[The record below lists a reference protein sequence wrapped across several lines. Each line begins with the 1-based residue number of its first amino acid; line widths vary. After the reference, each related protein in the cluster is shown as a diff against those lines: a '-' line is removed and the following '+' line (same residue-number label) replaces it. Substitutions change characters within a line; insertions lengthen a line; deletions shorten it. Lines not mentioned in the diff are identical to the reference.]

1 MFLDEFKKARLVSVP
16 IISITSTDQP
26 NLVNTLLP
34 VIGDEP
40 VIEWDIARGAKGRND
55 AGKAVVS
62 SLFDSPEKSRDIILL
77 LDACQNMPES
87 CALFIHNAQKFI
99 TNIVLT
105 QRLVNL
111 RSLFSQNFRT
121 VILLSP
127 SMTLPEELENDILV
141 LNEPLPDGSDYEEMV
156 TSLYEVAKEDNP
168 KIPKLTTERITK
180 SVGLLRGLSPFSAN
194 QALALSISKEQ
205 GIDLDTLW
213 QRKKQAIEGV
223 DGLKITY
230 GGVKFDEVKGLTVI
244 KQFFTDIFN
253 GANPPT
259 GVIYLDEIEKSLA
272 GASKESNESSGTSKD
287 ALGVL
292 LSAMQDYSW
301 RGNIL
306 YGVSGTGKSYIAKA
320 TASSFGVPNVTLD
333 LGAAKGHYVGDSE
346 KMIRRVIEVLRSMFG
361 SGAYFLA
368 TSNDL
373 SSLPDELR
381 GRFISTWFF
390 NLPDKAEKEAMW
402 SMYLKKFEIVSTS
415 LPDDTSWSSRD
426 IYNCCSL
433 ASTMNQSPL
442 YVSKYLTTA
451 SRQTEAVEK
460 MRDEANGKFLSTSYP
475 GYYMKEHTVEP
486 LAKRKIRV

>member
-333 LGAAKGHYVGDSE
+333 LGAAKGHYVG
-346 KMIRRVIEVLRSMFG
+346 
-361 SGAYFLA
+361 AY
-368 TSNDL
+368 
-373 SSLPDELR
+373 
-381 GRFISTWFF
+381 
-390 NLPDKAEKEAMW
+390 
-402 SMYLKKFEIVSTS
+402 
-415 LPDDTSWSSRD
+415 
-426 IYNCCSL
+426 CCDPF
-433 ASTMNQSPL
+433 AAL
-442 YVSKYLTTA
+442 YVMY
-451 SRQTEAVEK
+451 
-460 MRDEANGKFLSTSYP
+460 
-475 GYYMKEHTVEP
+475 
-486 LAKRKIRV
+486 